1 VTTKE
6 QEQVK
11 RRATEL
17 LRSLWRQ
24 RSQIWSTP
32 RTVDQLLPIPTHVI
46 ARHLL
51 RITIEEPETIP
62 VHSSSD
68 FQTAG
73 YMDRSERRIVVAQN
87 FRPEW
92 RRFTMAHEIA
102 HWVLHPAITLH
113 RDRPLSGGERA
124 NRGRPREEQEADL
137 FAAELLMPAKV
148 LKEKFGDAFG
158 LQIDLTDPVT
168 ISRLSIGVG
177 RELNDYEFASNLRY
191 RSMVIA
197 GARSFTNRFAPLAST
212 FGVSPTA
219 MAIQL
224 EDLGLVI

>member
-24 RSQIWSTP
+24 RSQIWSAP
-32 RTVDQLLPIPTHVI
+32 RTVDQLLPIPTDVI

-51 RITIEEPETIP
+51 QITIEEPETIL

-113 RDRPLSGGERA
+113 RDRPLTGGERA
-124 NRGRPREEQEADL
+124 NRGRPIEEQEADL

-148 LKEKFGDAFG
+148 LKEKFEKAFG
-158 LQIDLTDPVT
+158 LRLDLTDPVT
-168 ISRLSIGVG
+168 MSRLSIGVG
-177 RELNDYEFASNLRY
+177 RPIQEYEFASSLRF
-191 RSMVIA
+191 RSLIVA
-197 GARSFTNRFAPLAST
+197 GAKPFRCSASLAAT

-224 EDLGLVI
+224 EDLGLVV